1 MRGGRSAG
9 EPSDVAKTDLDA
21 GRRADWIALAL
32 LTIIIAL
39 LFADILAGFNSL
51 YIRDIAHAAYPARL
65 MLRDTVLGGE
75 FPYWNRWVSAGQPM
89 ASNPAHAVFYPLTWL
104 ILLPD
109 YDFGFAAVLVLHI
122 LIAAWSMYALLRSLS
137 LGPPAAF
144 FGALSFGLGGLV
156 LSLLDVLPLLL
167 PLAWLPLT
175 CLYTRRFL
183 LHGSRRDFAL
193 AAFFF
198 GLQAL
203 LGEVSILLQTG
214 LLLGLYALHA
224 GARRGGGRG
233 IARAVGS
240 VGLLSIAAVL
250 VAAVQLLPAI
260 DHAAGSVRAQGFAFE
275 RVTSWSLPAVRLA
288 EMLHPNILG
297 HHLFGGRRVYWA
309 GLLYPDR
316 GIPFIGSIYPGILLT
331 VLAIAGVLAGVRGR
345 RVFLWATGVS
355 LLLALGAN
363 TPLWRMLYDAGI
375 ARAIRYPEKFIIMA
389 IFALTVAGSVALDR
403 VLSEDLRL
411 LRAARVVTAGI
422 AILFGGIAVLALT
435 PLHAPAFIALWHPP
449 QHILTEML
457 AASRSGWILVAAR
470 VSLLFLLLRNLHLVR
485 RPVWL
490 TLLGVLVLLD
500 LGMLLPELAPRV
512 SPAYFRDPPRA
523 AQQLPA
529 DRRPFR
535 LFHVATWQTRLA
547 GGYFTPQPDLYWIHR
562 NAMYPMMPA
571 TWGIRTVIEPDY
583 DRTTLQ
589 PTAEFVD
596 AVWEVSRKREDWLG
610 AVGAMSNAWF
620 AVVYVDPAEAFAR
633 AKGNRVELQ
642 PVKLIELEHAPRYYF
657 ADQVATIRHREDFAA
672 KLGSGRFSERAA
684 FVHDASFVPAEGVVR
699 RVHETANSA
708 RIEVET
714 RGRSFLVMSVTPH
727 KYWRITIDGV
737 EAPSIVTN
745 VGYQGVIIPTAGTHV
760 VGMRYRNPLF
770 AAGGA
775 VSLATLIALGLLARR
790 RW

>member
-1 MRGGRSAG
+1 MQRGWSAAERQG
-9 EPSDVAKTDLDA
+9 EAGAGLTA
-21 GRRADWIALAL
+21 GRRADWVALAL
-32 LTIIIAL
+32 LTAIITL
-39 LFADILAGFNSL
+39 LFADILAGWSSL
-51 YIRDIAHAAYPARL
+51 YIRDIAHAAYPSRL

-75 FPYWNRWVSAGQPM
+75 FPYWNRWISAGQPM
-89 ASNPAHAVFYPLTWL
+89 APNPAHAVFYPLTWF

-109 YDFGFAAVLVLHI
+109 YDFGFALVLVLHI
-122 LIAAWSMYALLRSLS
+122 LIAAWSMYALLRSLN
-137 LGPPAAF
+137 LGPPSTF
-144 FGALSFGLGGLV
+144 FGGLSFGLGGLV

-183 LHGSRRDFAL
+183 LSGSRRDFAL

-214 LLLGLYALHA
+214 LLLGLYALHV
-224 GARRGGGRG
+224 GARRGGATG

-240 VGLLSIAAVL
+240 IALLSIAAVL
-250 VAAVQLLPAI
+250 VAAVQMLPAI
-260 DHAAGSVRAQGFAFE
+260 DLAADSVRAQGFAFE
-275 RVTSWSLPAVRLA
+275 RVTSWSLPAVRVA

-309 GLLYPDR
+309 GVLYPDR

-331 VLAIAGVLAGVRGR
+331 VLAITGVIAGIRGR
-345 RVFLWATGVS
+345 RIIAWATGVS

-363 TPLWRMLYDAGI
+363 TPLWRLLFDAGV
-375 ARAIRYPEKFIIMA
+375 ARAIRYPEKFVILAII
-389 IFALTVAGSVALDR
+389 ALTIAGSVTLDR
-403 VLSEDLRL
+403 LLSGDPRV
-411 LRAARVVTAGI
+411 LRAARLVTASI
-422 AILFGGIAVLALT
+422 AILFGAIAVLATT
-435 PLHAPAFIALWHPP
+435 PLHTTIFIALWHPP

-457 AASRSGWILVAAR
+457 AASRSGWILAAAR
-470 VSLLFLLLRNLHLVR
+470 VSLLFLLIRNLHLVR

-490 TLLGVLVLLD
+490 ALLGVLVLLD

-512 SPAYFRDPPRA
+512 PPAYFQQPPRV
-523 AQQLPA
+523 AQQLPE
-529 DRRPFR
+529 DRRPYR
-535 LFHVATWQTRLA
+535 LFHVATWQTRFA

-596 AVWEVSRKREDWLG
+596 AVWEVSRKREDWLSV
-610 AVGAMSNAWF
+610 AGAMSNAWF
-620 AVVYVDPAEAFAR
+620 AAVYVDPAEAFAR
-633 AKGNRVELQ
+633 ARGNRVELQ

-657 ADQVATIRHREDFAA
+657 ADQVETIRDSAEFAA
-672 KLGSGRFSERAA
+672 KLGSGRFSKRAA
-684 FVHDASFVPAEGVVR
+684 FVQEPSFVPAEGIVR

-708 RIEVET
+708 RIEVQT
-714 RGRSFLVMSVTPH
+714 RGRAFLVMSVTPH
-727 KYWRITIDGV
+727 KYWRIAIDRA
-737 EAPSIVTN
+737 EASAVVTN
-745 VGYQGVIIPTAGTHV
+745 VGYQGVVIPSGGTHV
-760 VGMRYRNPLF
+760 VEMRYRNPLF
-770 AAGGA
+770 AIGGA
-775 VSLATLIALGLLARR
+775 VSLAALLALVFVASR